1 MILVRAGSAL
11 VEAAGRAWYLASNV
25 RPALI
30 PCVLLFAAVAAAQD
44 GKPVESATPEPALV
58 ASTPA
63 PLTESAAP
71 AALAPDAPLSGPAP
85 VEVAVLLD
93 TSGSLRPADLEATR
107 ALARAVFASL
117 PPGSRL
123 AVLSFDD
130 ESRVLQPATA
140 DPDAVDRA
148 LSGATRAGR
157 FTALHDALFDASRL
171 LRDSDSQRRAIL
183 LLSDGKD
190 ENSAVNVEDGLQIA
204 QAEAIP
210 VFAVGLGKIDEKSL
224 RRIAKLTDGSYSP
237 LGEASGQEVAA
248 LIAQLPVRAPR
259 PAGPAAA
266 ADAPAQGVAT
276 PEALASGQLERIGAA
291 ALATLGFALAVG
303 ALLLWRR
310 QNAPQ
315 PAQPQPPAP
324 PPVRSVSRAMARD
337 SGSTL
342 PSMPAAKP
350 DADREGA
357 TLLTR
362 LPQVGAAGGTVVLK
376 STPMLRVKNG
386 PGAGLLLELSEATAI
401 SLGRSPGND
410 IVLEDDAVSGQHAR
424 IRCEDGAFVV
434 HDLQSTNGTFVNE
447 RRVERHTLVN
457 GDVVRLGETLME
469 FVRFGR

>member
-1 MILVRAGSAL
+1 MILVRAGIGL
-11 VEAAGRAWYLASNV
+11 VEAVGRAWYLTSNV

-30 PCVLLFAAVAAAQD
+30 PCVLLFAAAAAAQD
-44 GKPVESATPEPALV
+44 GKPIESATPEAPV
-58 ASTPA
+58 PPA
-63 PLTESAAP
+63 PSSTEAAAAATTAPVAP
-71 AALAPDAPLSGPAP
+71 ASGPAP

-107 ALARAVFASL
+107 TLARSVFESL

-130 ESRVLQPATA
+130 ESRVLQAATA

-171 LRDSDSQRRAIL
+171 LRDSDAQRRAIL

-224 RRIAKLTDGSYSP
+224 RRIAKLTDGSYAP
-237 LGEASGQEVAA
+237 LDAASGQAVAA
-248 LIAQLPVRAPR
+248 LIAQLPVRTPR
-259 PAGPAAA
+259 AAGSAA
-266 ADAPAQGVAT
+266 ADAPVEVVAT
-276 PEALASGQLERIGAA
+276 PEAMASGQLERIGAA

-310 QNAPQ
+310 QNAPH
-315 PAQPQPPAP
+315 PPPPQPPAP
-324 PPVRSVSRAMARD
+324 PPVRSVGRPMAYD

-342 PSMPAAKP
+342 PSMPAARP
-350 DADREGA
+350 DGDREGA

-376 STPMLRVKNG
+376 SAPMLRVKNG

-424 IRCEDGAFVV
+424 VRCEDGAFVV
-434 HDLQSTNGTFVNE
+434 HDLQSTNGTFINE
-447 RRVERHTLVN
+447 RRIERHTLVN